1 MIKKREYYKGQYF
14 IVFYDKSDEWLLH
27 MFSNVR
33 ELLTFQ
39 GKELTRHNILNADK
53 LLMRA
58 LNKENHSTR
67 MLDGTFMKVYI
78 IDIDDEYENELK
90 EADNGYYK

>member
-1 MIKKREYYKGQYF
+1 MTKRREYYKGQYL
-14 IVFYDKSDEWLLH
+14 IVFYDRTGEWLLH
-27 MFSNVR
+27 MFNNVR
-33 ELLTFQ
+33 DLLAFQ
-39 GKELTRHNILNADK
+39 GREMTRHNILNADK

-67 MLDGTFMKVYI
+67 MLDGTFMKVYV

-90 EADNGYYK
+90 EADDGFKE